1 VVRVSPGLAGLVA
14 DDDRGQ
20 LVLIAA
26 VVLAVAL
33 VPLVLAY
40 LQLGYQ
46 EDVRAGSATG
56 PGAETERTLDRGL
69 QNATSDI
76 AATYDWSDR
85 ASAVRTVRER
95 LNTTL
100 TAIKESKLAE
110 GTAIVVTYNETRA
123 GAWLWFRCPGGP
135 DRQFGLCR
143 ESGGLVVQERTGQT
157 HVLAAAFDVRVT
169 TPERELQFTTVVET

>member
-1 VVRVSPGLAGLVA
+1 VTVGSTGLVA

-46 EDVRAGSATG
+46 KDVRAGSATG

-76 AATYDWSDR
+76 AATYDWGNRSE
-85 ASAVRTVRER
+85 AVATVRER
-95 LNTTL
+95 LNSTL
-100 TAIKESKLAE
+100 TAIEESKLAE
-110 GTAIVVTYNETRA
+110 GTAIVVTYNQTRTA
-123 GAWLWFRCPGGP
+123 AWVWYRCPGGP
-135 DRQFGLCR
+135 DRQFGPCR
-143 ESGGLVVQERTGQT
+143 QNSGLVIQERNGQT

-169 TPERELQFTTVVET
+169 MPERELQFTTVIET